1 MQHAASVD
9 ELMFLRKPQL
19 GDFFISNCF
28 PWLLRTTPGHELPSS
43 WNFLSWV
50 RLKSHWASLSGTDT
64 SGLEKEAQGC
74 LSAQWTWGGHSL
86 PRVVPEAGTS
96 ATAAAKWLQSR
107 PTLCDPIDG
116 SPPGSSVH
124 RILWARILEWVAIS
138 FSKLAQNHGQNPVSW
153 IPSRTPGLVIP
164 LYIYSLSVLSTGNT
178 SFDPEKASPHGA
190 CILGVEGL
198 HFKVSQSVVGPW
210 TSSSGSWMEIQ
221 NLSHLDLLNQSL
233 CFNKKPCWFI
243 HDQKAL
249 LKFLHDLGKPFPSV
263 HPPTLQICTHSL
275 TFKGGFLLPGDI
287 SSSFFFKNAFCC
299 CCS

>member
-50 RLKSHWASLSGTDT
+50 RLKSHWARLSGTDT

-86 PRVVPEAGTS
+86 PRGLPAAGTA

-107 PTLCDPIDG
+107 PTLCNPIDG

-124 RILWARILEWVAIS
+124 GILWARILEWVVISFFNACMHAKSLQSCPTLCDPMDSSPPGSSVHGILRARILEWVAIS

-153 IPSRTPGLVIP
+153 IPSRTLGLAIP
-164 LYIYSLSVLSTGNT
+164 PCIYSLSVLSTGNT

-243 HDQKAL
+243 HD
-249 LKFLHDLGKPFPSV
+249 
-263 HPPTLQICTHSL
+263 
-275 TFKGGFLLPGDI
+275 
-287 SSSFFFKNAFCC
+287 
-299 CCS
+299 